1 MDAFTAVL
9 PADFRG
15 EVRLFPLTDL
25 VLFPGIVLPL
35 NIFESRYQEMLE
47 DAVAGDELVTMA
59 TLMPGFEHDYF
70 SRPPISPFVCVGRVL
85 AHEKNPQGTYDL
97 MLVGV
102 QRARVEHE
110 IEPVR
115 SYRRAKICIL
125 DKPQAPN
132 DASNQQ
138 TVALAKEVTKFLPA
152 MQPFI
157 EKLITHDVSLDALT
171 DFFSFHLSLTTELKL
186 RLLAEPDPGVRAELL
201 LATLSAGDSPTSV
214 RRRRPANFSDN

>member
-1 MDAFTAVL
+1 MDDFTAVL

-15 EVRLFPLTDL
+15 EVCLFPLADL

-35 NIFESRYQEMLE
+35 HIFESRYQEMLE

-59 TLMPGFEHDYF
+59 TLMPGYEQDYF

-85 AHEKNPQGTYDL
+85 AHEKTPQGTDDL

-102 QRARVEHE
+102 ERGTIEYE

-115 SYRRAKICIL
+115 SYRRAKVRIL
-125 DKPQAPN
+125 DRPQAPD
-132 DASNQQ
+132 DANHQQ
-138 TVALAKEVTKFLPA
+138 TVELAKEVTKILPA

-157 EKLITHDVSLDALT
+157 EKLIAHDVSLEAVT
-171 DFFSFHLSLTTELKL
+171 DFFSFHLSLSTELKL
-186 RLLAEPDPGVRAELL
+186 RLLAEPDSGVRAELL
-201 LATLSAGDSPTSV
+201 LATLSAGDSPTSG